1 MGEADTVPVLSRA
14 LGQMGNPDIRKI
26 IPPINAWMSY
36 EALREEYAR
45 SIKSIKP
52 STGQRKPSLRKW
64 CLSRAE
70 GQTDISPASLG
81 GTAPGAAGAEAR
93 LPWRRTERPLL
104 GPGRGGGADSTAR
117 VCWAPTVCRALSS
130 ARGVREDTTQR
141 RVPLSE
147 SLYSGSHVVLYV
159 SSNLNGTSMG
169 NSRKVWKQTFFF
181 VFLSLLT
188 SLKDWWRNRIDLRG
202 GSWMLGD

>member
-1 MGEADTVPVLSRA
+1 MSEVDTVPVLSRA

-64 CLSRAE
+64 CLSRAK

-81 GTAPGAAGAEAR
+81 GTAPGAAGADAR
-93 LPWRRTERPLL
+93 LPWRRTERLLL

-147 SLYSGSHVVLYV
+147 SLCSGSHVVLYV
-159 SSNLNGTSMG
+159 SSNIFIFTSMG
-169 NSRKVWKQTFFF
+169 ISRKVWKQRFFF
-181 VFLSLLT
+181 LCFSLLPHF
-188 SLKDWWRNRIDLRG
+188 S
-202 GSWMLGD
+202 